1 MLPRGFAKKKS
12 LHEVP
17 TAIVNCLQ
25 MRDALPKDPKA
36 MKINIR
42 GSNTPKICRIKII
55 GLGLV
60 KSDEEG
66 NSLTRRIMNCGK
78 ITANL
83 KLRGCRDTSTGV
95 GPRKIHEI

>member
-1 MLPRGFAKKKS
+1 MEVIPRGSAKMKS

-42 GSNTPKICRIKII
+42 GFSTPEICMIKII

-60 KSDEEG
+60 KLDEEG
-66 NSLTRRIMNCGK
+66 NNLACRIRNCGR
-78 ITANL
+78 TTVNL
-83 KLRGCRDTSTGV
+83 KPRGCSHLNRSRT
-95 GPRKIHEI
+95 